1 MPVASSSAYRPPDWN
16 PLERALA
23 AEFGSAAIDASASF
37 WFVGFAAGPD
47 DVGELRIY
55 EHTVTRRQVTLDHTG
70 GAFRWFPE
78 IGSYSRMSSGDALVE
93 ALA

>member
-1 MPVASSSAYRPPDWN
+1 MPTATSSPYRAPDWN

-23 AEFGSAAIDASASF
+23 AEFGTAAVNATAAF
-37 WFVGFAAGPD
+37 WFIGFVAGPD

-55 EHTVTRRQVTLDHTG
+55 EHTGTRRQVTLDHTG

-78 IGSYSRMSSGDALVE
+78 IGSYSRMSIEDALVE